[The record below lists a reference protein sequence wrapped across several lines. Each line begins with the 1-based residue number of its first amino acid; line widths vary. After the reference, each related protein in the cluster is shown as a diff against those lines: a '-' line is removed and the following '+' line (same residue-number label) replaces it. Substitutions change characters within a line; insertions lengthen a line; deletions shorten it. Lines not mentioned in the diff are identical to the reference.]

1 MSPRWHQLTRS
12 RQKQPPLQ
20 STPRHR
26 NANTTMADSSKKIG
40 LKPPPASR
48 HRAVLCLQQ
57 PLPLFEMHA
66 QRSRNLREIIW
77 SSRWVKHSLMVRT
90 ITTDV
95 RKPLDDHRYVELSVG
110 FYPQED
116 VENWFDFPNK
126 RIQHD
131 VVVPASWTPKMY
143 LGALSLLLSRHPVIS
158 LSLISINGKKYK
170 SLNDIHWLFSESA
183 GTAKEINT
191 SLITAAAFIH
201 VFGGCHH

>member
-1 MSPRWHQLTRS
+1 MAPTDRKSTKTTSTTIHSKQMS
-12 RQKQPPLQ
+12 
-20 STPRHR
+20 
-26 NANTTMADSSKKIG
+26 ANTVIADSSKKNG
-40 LKPPPASR
+40 LKAPPASR
-48 HRAVLCLQQ
+48 HRAVLYLQQ
-57 PLPLFEMHA
+57 TLPLFEMQA
-66 QRSRNLREIIW
+66 YSSRNLEEIIW
-77 SSRWVKHSLMVRT
+77 SSKQVKHSLMVHT

-95 RKPLDDHRYVELSVG
+95 RKPVDDPRFIELSVS

-116 VENWFDFPNK
+116 AGNIIALQK
-126 RIQHD
+126 IHHD
-131 VVVPASWTPKMY
+131 VIVPASWTPKMY
-143 LGALSLLLSRHPVIS
+143 LGALSLSLSRHPVIS

>member
-1 MSPRWHQLTRS
+1 MAPTD
-12 RQKQPPLQ
+12 QK
-20 STPRHR
+20 STKTATTTIHPRHI

-77 SSRWVKHSLMVRT
+77 SSRRVKHSLMVRT
-90 ITTDV
+90 ITTDIW
-95 RKPLDDHRYVELSVG
+95 KPLDDPCYVELLVG

-116 VENWFDFPNK
+116 VENQYARLK
-126 RIQHD
+126 IHHD

-143 LGALSLLLSRHPVIS
+143 LGALSLSLSRHHVIS
-158 LSLISINGKKYK
+158 LSMISLNGQKYK
-170 SLNDIHWLFSESA
+170 SLNDVHWLFSEAA
-183 GTAKEINT
+183 GTAQEINT
-191 SLITAAAFIH
+191 SLVTSAAFVH
-201 VFGGCHH
+201 VFGGCHY